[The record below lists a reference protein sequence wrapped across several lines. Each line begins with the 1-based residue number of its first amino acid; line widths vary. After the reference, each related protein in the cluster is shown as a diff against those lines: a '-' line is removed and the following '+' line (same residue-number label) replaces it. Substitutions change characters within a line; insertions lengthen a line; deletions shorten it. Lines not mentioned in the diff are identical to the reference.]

1 MDLYGLIF
9 FSLYRDH
16 HLFKEMCTNGHTC
29 VTPGLYAMVG
39 AAACLGGVTRMTG
52 CIPVLITIWKYER
65 SMSNK
70 TFTTFLCFCE
80 SI

>member
-1 MDLYGLIF
+1 MGMFLAENYCHSF
-9 FSLYRDH
+9 CCSLYRDH

-52 CIPVLITIWKYER
+52 IRDSALIYNYSFTLSR
-65 SMSNK
+65 G
-70 TFTTFLCFCE
+70 TF
-80 SI
+80 